1 MRKGKVEKICGAK
14 IYVSYE
20 RKSVDERGRI
30 RRPAVFRSKK
40 DYSRNRVKKETYLMK
55 SCI

>member
-14 IYVSYE
+14 IYVPYE

-30 RRPAVFRSKK
+30 RRTAVFRSKK
-40 DYSRNRVKKETYLMK
+40 DYNRNRVKKETYLME

>member
-14 IYVSYE
+14 IYMPYE

-40 DYSRNRVKKETYLMK
+40 DYSRNRVKKETEQMK
-55 SCI
+55 KCI

>member
-14 IYVSYE
+14 IYVPYE

-40 DYSRNRVKKETYLMK
+40 DYNRNRVKKETYLME